1 MSPPASQPTEQP
13 DTSHGADVFAIL
25 ETADLVAAVFRDHTL
40 IRHTRRWGDV
50 FASTDGG
57 RVDNLNT
64 FLSLFSD
71 RDRHE
76 LARAID
82 TAARPARIDLE
93 GSVASEGRFSAHF
106 VTVQACGNDADS
118 TLIVVGSAPSQWEVQ
133 RVESAEDR
141 PSGDNSRYRDIFE
154 NAYVSLWEEDI
165 RSLKEA
171 AADARERGV
180 TDIREYLNAN
190 PDIVREAARNVRVL
204 DVNAETLRLYGA
216 ATKDELIG
224 SLDRVFI
231 DDTVPLFIEEIA
243 AVFEGRE
250 RLEAEIRV
258 RTLTGED
265 RYVIF
270 SFAMPRG
277 IERFDH
283 VLVSMIDITER
294 KRNQHEREELFQREH
309 ERHLLARTIS
319 HVTLSLTSLRHVD
332 EVLDEILAAA
342 VNLVPFES
350 GNIALFREGRV
361 EPVRWIGYQEAGAE
375 ELIRSMR
382 PPIEGLKPN
391 LRALET
397 QRPHVVADTKSDPDW
412 QPFPETGWIRSCLI
426 VPIVYHDEVRGFLTL
441 DSDKANH
448 FSHED
453 GEKLTPLAQAA
464 AVALENARLMERMEH
479 EIHERNSA
487 EKGLRRSL
495 EEKEL
500 LVQEI
505 HHRVK
510 NNLAMVSSI
519 IGLQKTELSDDQ
531 GLNGIFEELQA
542 RIRAIAAVHE
552 QLHQTGSIS
561 RVQLADYIRDI
572 LGAVQSSLAD
582 GLGGVTISHDVEEVS
597 VTAGEAPPVGLIV
610 TEAVTNALK
619 HAFPCGR
626 SGSISVSAHLRSGT
640 EHPRRVEIRV
650 RDDGVGMEHG
660 NPTQSTGVPSDQGS
674 SLGMV
679 LMKSLAE
686 QLGGT
691 LSFTHDGGTTLN
703 LSFPTRAL
711 HESSGEYS

>member
-1 MSPPASQPTEQP
+1 M
-13 DTSHGADVFAIL
+13 
-25 ETADLVAAVFRDHTL
+25 
-40 IRHTRRWGDV
+40 
-50 FASTDGG
+50 
-57 RVDNLNT
+57 
-64 FLSLFSD
+64 
-71 RDRHE
+71 
-76 LARAID
+76 
-82 TAARPARIDLE
+82 
-93 GSVASEGRFSAHF
+93 
-106 VTVQACGNDADS
+106 
-118 TLIVVGSAPSQWEVQ
+118 
-133 RVESAEDR
+133 
-141 PSGDNSRYRDIFE
+141 
-154 NAYVSLWEEDI
+154 SLWEEDI
-165 RSLKEA
+165 RSLKDA
-171 AADARERGV
+171 AAEARQRGV
-180 TDIREYLNAN
+180 TDIRAYLKAN

-204 DVNAETLRLYGA
+204 DVNRETLRLYGA

-258 RTLTGED
+258 QTLTGED
-265 RYVIF
+265 RYVIL
-270 SFAMPRG
+270 SFAMPREP
-277 IERFDH
+277 ERFDH

-294 KRNQHEREELFQREH
+294 KRNQQEREELFQREH

-350 GNIALFREGRV
+350 GNIALLRERRV

-382 PPIEGLKPN
+382 SPIEGLKPN

-397 QRPHVVADTKSDPDW
+397 QRPHVVADTESDPDW
-412 QPFPETGWIRSCLI
+412 QAFSQTAWIRSCLI
-426 VPIVYHDEVRGFLTL
+426 VPVVYQNEVRGFLIL
-441 DSDKANH
+441 DSDKPNH
-448 FSHED
+448 FSQED

-464 AVALENARLMERMEH
+464 AVALENARLVERMEH

-519 IGLQKTELSDDQ
+519 IGLQKSEFSDERN
-531 GLNGIFEELQA
+531 LNGVFEELQA

-552 QLHQTGSIS
+552 QLHETGSIS
-561 RVQLADYIRDI
+561 RVQLADYLRKI
-572 LGAVQSSLAD
+572 LGAVQLSLAEAS
-582 GLGGVTISHDVEEVS
+582 GRVTISHDFEEVT
-597 VTAGEAPPVGLIV
+597 VTAGEAAPVGLIV
-610 TEAVTNALK
+610 TEAITNALK
-619 HAFPCGR
+619 HAFPDGR
-626 SGSISVSAHLRSGT
+626 SGKVSVRVRRQSGT
-640 EHPRRVEIRV
+640 ERLRRVEVRI
-650 RDDGVGMEHG
+650 RDDGVGMEHQEPNAQGG
-660 NPTQSTGVPSDQGS
+660 NQPGSSGASSGAGS

-686 QLGGT
+686 QLHGT
-691 LSFTHDGGTTLN
+691 LSLTHDGGTTLL
-703 LSFPTRAL
+703 LSFPSKSL
-711 HESSGEYS
+711 DESSA